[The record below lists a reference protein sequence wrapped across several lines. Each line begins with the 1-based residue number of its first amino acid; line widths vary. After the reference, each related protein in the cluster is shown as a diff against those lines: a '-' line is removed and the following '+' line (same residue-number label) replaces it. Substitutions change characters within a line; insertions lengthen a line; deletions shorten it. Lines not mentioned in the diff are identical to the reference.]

1 MINIAIIGLG
11 RVFDH
16 YLSIWEEV
24 NNKFPDIK
32 VVATCDKNKNLK
44 NKGNALNC
52 SKFYTD
58 IESLIK
64 STKDIDL
71 ALICTPGGLHYEN
84 SKILLENNIH
94 VLCEKPLAL
103 KTKHIIELNEIAT
116 MNNLHY
122 GAIFQNRFNP
132 AIKFAKEFI
141 KKGGI
146 GKPLILDIS
155 LLWSRPQSY
164 YEDDWHGRWDLDGG
178 VICQQAI
185 HHLDA
190 AFFINGPIAKV
201 SSMQSN
207 LRNKLEAEDTHL
219 ALLKF
224 ENNVQG
230 TFKATTSLGPKD
242 QEASLSIYGS
252 NGHIKIAG
260 IALNE
265 VKEASTNG
273 EELNKEILLSNS
285 MNVAS
290 GYGSSHIDFFIK
302 TFENIKNNNFIP
314 ICNAYESAHIS
325 SVIHSFYLS
334 SEKSTQSFKN
344 VKLDNDFSLLGMIN

>member
-16 YLSIWEEV
+16 YLSIWEEIKT
-24 NNKFPDIK
+24 KFPDVK
-32 VVATCDKNKNLK
+32 VVAICDKNNNL
-44 NKGNALNC
+44 NYKGNKLNC
-52 SKFYTD
+52 SNYFED
-58 IESLIK
+58 IECLIK

-84 SKILLENNIH
+84 SKIFLENNIH

-103 KTKHIIELNEIAT
+103 KTKHIIELNELAKKK
-116 MNNLHY
+116 NLHY
-122 GAIFQNRFNP
+122 GSIFQNRFNP

-164 YEDDWHGRWDLDGG
+164 YEDDWHGKWDLDGG

-190 AFFINGPIAKV
+190 AFFINGPISNV
-201 SSMQSN
+201 CSMQSN

-224 ENNVQG
+224 ENNVLG

-273 EELNKEILLSNS
+273 EDLNKDTLISNS
-285 MNVAS
+285 MYVKS
-290 GYGSSHIDFFIK
+290 GYGLSHIDFFIQ

-334 SEKSTQSFKN
+334 SEKSSQTLKDVN
-344 VKLDNDFSLLGMIN
+344 LDNDFPLLGMIK